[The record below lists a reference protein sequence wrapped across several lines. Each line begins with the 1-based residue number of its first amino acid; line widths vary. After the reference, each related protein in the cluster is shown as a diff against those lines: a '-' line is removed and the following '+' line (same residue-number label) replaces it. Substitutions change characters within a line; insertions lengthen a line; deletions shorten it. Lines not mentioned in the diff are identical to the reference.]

1 MICSGVFVRIKDKNL
16 HVECFKCATCGTS
29 LKNVGYYNINNKL
42 YCDIH
47 AKLVAR
53 QNPPAPNLEP
63 VTIPPWVHSDT
74 TASPPLM
81 IKQCILLY
89 VFHNYDVFTH
99 GGALKS
105 WLVICICIVFVFHES
120 TITIKWDVEHVKSNT
135 SNSVINVQN
144 HARWFRVKYMMMF
157 NTSRIKPVVLTTNT
171 KIRLYS
177 WVKTNQL
184 DATYFIIYSILIQC
198 STCFGR

>member
-47 AKLVAR
+47 AKMVAR

-63 VTIPPWVHSDT
+63 VTISPWVHPDT
-74 TASPPLM
+74 TVSPPLM

-89 VFHNYDVFTH
+89 VVHNYDVFTH
-99 GGALKS
+99 SGSLKS
-105 WLVICICIVFVFHES
+105 WLVMQTLFQISNVIVILSSFLILICSATNFLC
-120 TITIKWDVEHVKSNT
+120 
-135 SNSVINVQN
+135 
-144 HARWFRVKYMMMF
+144 
-157 NTSRIKPVVLTTNT
+157 VL
-171 KIRLYS
+171 IEDCLIGRLYCFTCLIS
-177 WVKTNQL
+177 EPPGW
-184 DATYFIIYSILIQC
+184 ILIR
-198 STCFGR
+198 FGVAYLLYTAAMSRML